1 MASHP
6 MKTPRLQSA
15 ITARIP
21 KQTLALFAFW
31 TSVLV
36 PAIAMACPVCAQN
49 EAGGVGR
56 KVALGLFIFL
66 PFVVVGTILFIL
78 RSAIRAEQRSFGKR
92 SEA

>member
-1 MASHP
+1 
-6 MKTPRLQSA
+6 MKPTGILLSRALAPAPRLA
-15 ITARIP
+15 AATAFVW
-21 KQTLALFAFW
+21 A
-31 TSVLV
+31 VLV
-36 PAIAMACPVCAQN
+36 PAVAAACPVCAQN

-78 RSAIRAEQRSFGKR
+78 RSALRREQGNIVQR